1 MTDLAQTRGATWMEM
16 GVVTMATMGVASGL
30 GRPGYETIY
39 DTCETIPSHILI
51 LKPEIPLRAQLINT
65 I

>member
-39 DTCETIPSHILI
+39 DTCGTCSRNYSITYFDR
-51 LKPEIPLRAQLINT
+51 KT
-65 I
+65 